1 MHGGCGLLALTMT
14 SREFYD
20 YRKGLRDKFWCIFK
34 DEGSI
39 NFKKLKW
46 LPFYDDAKIN
56 KCVLL

>member
-1 MHGGCGLLALTMT
+1 MHGGCGLLALKMT
-14 SREFYD
+14 SREFTTTEKD
-20 YRKGLRDKFWCIFK
+20 CAINSWCIFK